1 MPSIFEGDWTTPRP
15 RASAPQ
21 RLAPQFARPITAS
34 TIKDAINEI
43 INAMNDTAARE
54 IEAAKDAGNIPKQS
68 WTSRDKTRH
77 MKAEKVLDFIAENQ
91 PTNGAAILDAL
102 GIPEKSMQSYASLL
116 IGEGRI
122 ELQNRSETPL
132 GRTDWVLGT
141 YTLKTCNQ

>member
-15 RASAPQ
+15 RASAPMPEHKQ
-21 RLAPQFARPITAS
+21 VIYLGDDPVA
-34 TIKDAINEI
+34 
-43 INAMNDTAARE
+43 AMRK
-54 IEAAKDAGNIPKQS
+54 AAKTEVSKAAYKNHGNMV
-68 WTSRDKTRH
+68 RDNGRRER
-77 MKAEKVLDFIAENQ
+77 AQKVLNFIAANQ

-116 IGEGRI
+116 LGEGLI

-141 YTLKTCNQ
+141 YTLKTDNP